1 MPFNNR
7 HFDWRDTFGP
17 GVGRAE
23 DRFRDAHLKL
33 ATATGTKNIRLNS
46 VTWTDTSG
54 NLIAIQSKPNAN
66 GGAGSTA
73 DLKGAE
79 ISPRFASL
87 TSGGS
92 LIGMSV
98 DPILKGS
105 TGADGDLSGAM
116 RGIEVTLTDDNA
128 GTRTITG
135 LSAGIRIRQ
144 QLAGTKTFTG
154 GLYAL
159 EVAAAGGGL
168 GWSGFMAIEV
178 GGNLSAK
185 ATGAN
190 ALPGTVGWIRVKI
203 GDTHYKL
210 AAYDD

>member
-17 GVGRAE
+17 GVGRGE

-46 VTWTDTSG
+46 TTWTDTTG
-54 NLIAIQSKPNAN
+54 NLIAVQCKPNAN

-73 DLKGAE
+73 SIKGME

-87 TSGGS
+87 TSGS
-92 LIGMSV
+92 DLIGMSV
-98 DPILKGS
+98 DPILKGT
-105 TGADGDLSGAM
+105 TGADGNLSGSL
-116 RGIEVTLTDDNA
+116 RGIEITMTDENA

-144 QLAGTKTFTG
+144 QLAATKTFTN

-159 EVAAAGGGL
+159 SVAAAEGAL
-168 GWSGFMAIEV
+168 AWTGFLDV
-178 GGNLSAK
+178 GVSATLAAK

-210 AAYDD
+210 PAYDD